1 MATAA
6 LSRPTLDGIMT
17 DIEQLSDDDRDVLW
31 MRLSDIVLTPTPEVE
46 ASWAAELARRV
57 RDLDEG
63 RVTLLDE
70 DEADALM
77 FGSLD
82 D

>member
-1 MATAA
+1 MATAG
-6 LSRPTLDGIMT
+6 LIRPTLDGIMT
-17 DIEQLSDDDRDVLW
+17 EIEQLSDDDREVLW
-31 MRLSDIVLTPTPEVE
+31 MRLSDIVLTPTSAVE

-57 RDLDEG
+57 SDLDEG
-63 RVTLLDE
+63 RVTLLNE

-77 FGSLD
+77 FGPLD